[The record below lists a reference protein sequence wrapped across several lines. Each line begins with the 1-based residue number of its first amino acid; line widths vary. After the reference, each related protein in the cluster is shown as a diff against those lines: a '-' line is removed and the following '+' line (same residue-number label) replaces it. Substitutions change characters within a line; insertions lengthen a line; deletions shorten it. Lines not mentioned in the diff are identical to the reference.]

1 MLRLGLRLIPSP
13 AQVAVVAQEKHIPL
27 LKVQRTTT
35 KKRTV
40 PVLLTAK
47 DRVKVVRQPI
57 GLLQAEAVV
66 PVEAAIALIVVRQEA
81 AIAVHR
87 AVVAVA
93 VVVDLQGEVQVQ
105 DQVVAVVAVANFQA

>member
-40 PVLLTAK
+40 QVLLTTK
-47 DRVKVVRQPI
+47 DQVQVKVVLQPI

-66 PVEAAIALIVVRQEA
+66 PVEAAVRQEA
-81 AIAVHR
+81 ATAVHR
-87 AVVAVA
+87 AVAAVVA
-93 VVVDLQGEVQVQ
+93 VVDLQEEVQ
-105 DQVVAVVAVANFQA
+105 DQVAVAAVANFQA